1 MYFTNR
7 FPAACRTSIS
17 GPTICARGSNVKWN
31 LRMLRER
38 DGYLWLEIKSNQS
51 TEAAVSACIY
61 DVDNDNTQYTD
72 APYTFQPVHN
82 NGRLLT

>member
-1 MYFTNR
+1 
-7 FPAACRTSIS
+7 
-17 GPTICARGSNVKWN
+17 
-31 LRMLRER
+31 MLRER